1 MPSRSTPQ
9 LPVTDLAGCRRQPP
23 TPNEGRTRR
32 MSTARR
38 VLLLLLFVVV
48 LGGVIFLAT
57 WDRPP
62 PIQQIEVE
70 IPDAQLPR

>member
-1 MPSRSTPQ
+1 MSP
-9 LPVTDLAGCRRQPP
+9 
-23 TPNEGRTRR
+23 TRR
-32 MSTARR
+32 I
-38 VLLLLLFVVV
+38 LLLFLLVIV

>member
-1 MPSRSTPQ
+1 
-9 LPVTDLAGCRRQPP
+9 
-23 TPNEGRTRR
+23 
-32 MSTARR
+32 MSTIRR
-38 VLLLLLFVVV
+38 VLLLLLLVVL

-70 IPDAQLPR
+70 IPDGQLPR

>member
-1 MPSRSTPQ
+1 MIVATKSAPPSAYR
-9 LPVTDLAGCRRQPP
+9 
-23 TPNEGRTRR
+23 EGRNLR

-38 VLLLLLFVVV
+38 ILLFFLLVIV